1 MSTQLTNYQCPAC
14 TGPLHFVGESGM
26 LECDYCQSRFT
37 VEEID
42 QAYASKNARA
52 EENFEK
58 AQQEEAEQEEA
69 EQSRWNISATSDQW
83 GADAERMKAYICPS
97 CAAEIICDETTA
109 ATSCPYC
116 GNPTVVPGQFG
127 GDLKPDCI
135 IPFRLSHEDA
145 KAALRNYYKGKKL
158 LPKEFTAN
166 NKISE
171 IKGVYVP
178 FWLFDCVADADIV
191 FEGTTAAT
199 VRQGNYRVTT
209 TSHYDIFRSGR
220 VPFSNIPVDASAKMS
235 DAHMDAIE
243 PFDFSQ
249 LKPFTISYLPGY
261 FAERYGESADECIA
275 RAETRA
281 EKTTTDILRND
292 VVGFAGCV
300 VKSKNIRLERGKA
313 SYALLPVY
321 MLTTKYNGENYLF
334 AMNGQTGKFVG
345 NLPVSK
351 KKFLSYFLG
360 IAAGIT
366 IVAGTA
372 LMALL

>member
-1 MSTQLTNYQCPAC
+1 MATQLTNYQCPAC

-26 LECDYCQSRFT
+26 LECDYCLSKFA

-42 QAYASKNARA
+42 KEYAAKNANA
-52 EENFEK
+52 EKNFKKE
-58 AQQEEAEQEEA
+58 QQNTQE
-69 EQSRWNISATSDQW
+69 EQSRWDMSGTGSQW
-83 GADAERMKAYICPS
+83 GAEGEKMRAYICPS

-116 GNPTVVPGQFG
+116 GNPTVVPGHFG
-127 GDLKPDCI
+127 GDLKPDYI

-145 KAALRNYYKGKKL
+145 KAALHNYYKGKKL

-220 VPFSNIPVDASAKMS
+220 VPFNNIPVDASKKMPN
-235 DAHMDAIE
+235 AHMDAIE

-249 LKPFTISYLPGY
+249 LKPFSVSYLPGY
-261 FAERYGESADECIA
+261 YAERYGETAAECID

-281 EKTTTDILRND
+281 EKTATDVLRND
-292 VVGFAGCV
+292 VVGFAGCI

-321 MLTTKYNGENYLF
+321 MLTTKYKGENYLF
-334 AMNGQTGKFVG
+334 AMNGQSGRFIG
-345 NLPVSK
+345 NLPVCK
-351 KKFLSYFLG
+351 KKFWSYFLG

-366 IVAGTA
+366 AVAGT
-372 LMALL
+372 LIMAIL

>member
-1 MSTQLTNYQCPAC
+1 
-14 TGPLHFVGESGM
+14 
-26 LECDYCQSRFT
+26 
-37 VEEID
+37 
-42 QAYASKNARA
+42 
-52 EENFEK
+52 
-58 AQQEEAEQEEA
+58 
-69 EQSRWNISATSDQW
+69 
-83 GADAERMKAYICPS
+83 
-97 CAAEIICDETTA
+97 
-109 ATSCPYC
+109 
-116 GNPTVVPGQFG
+116 
-127 GDLKPDCI
+127 
-135 IPFRLSHEDA
+135 
-145 KAALRNYYKGKKL
+145 
-158 LPKEFTAN
+158 
-166 NKISE
+166 
-171 IKGVYVP
+171 
-178 FWLFDCVADADIV
+178 
-191 FEGTTAAT
+191 
-199 VRQGNYRVTT
+199 
-209 TSHYDIFRSGR
+209 
-220 VPFSNIPVDASAKMS
+220 
-235 DAHMDAIE
+235 MDAIE